1 MAGGIN
7 EQLAK
12 EIRQFIKDA
21 IKSKEI
27 PAIQEELRNAPQ
39 KRSARKKRSFAE
51 RQVRSVAAQ
60 QVLSVSE
67 EKRAEA
73 NPLQVRFFSSH
84 VHDGKGQATL
94 KASPVPVEVLTPHGW
109 VSVKDIYL
117 VDMLAAKE
125 ATERTKEE
133 QSIYE
138 EYQAFVSTFGTR
150 HLEAKVILET
160 TDLSEIDI
168 KGKDNF
174 PSITKAIEQHE
185 DIPFSREFVWVDG
198 AKDTKGIIVLP
209 YDDYDKVFVVS
220 DADQNGRNEITFL
233 QSKEETNG
241 VRPYYEKKNGKT
253 YLYVNHFS
261 GGGGTQ
267 ADPYIVSNE
276 EDLNNVRKNL
286 GAWYVQDQDIVMAS
300 FQSGEGFEPIGTTNA
315 PFTGNYDGRGHFIKG
330 LFMNQN
336 RNYVGLFGA
345 GRTATIRNVRLIDPN
360 ITNGKQTTGGLIG
373 YIVGCRIFNCNVIG
387 GTVEGRGGKVGG
399 LIGDAY
405 AYSPQSSW
413 NTEIRYCY
421 NYKCNVKSAGNIA
434 GGVLGNAYWD
444 NNGVYTDNCYSTG
457 KVEDI
462 TVAKDRTNIGGLVGY
477 YRDKSI
483 ATNCF
488 WDLETSGAPTSA
500 AGIGKATSEM
510 KDKGTYSWD
519 FDLYWDV
526 KKDVNEGYP
535 EHRQYIRYKTGKGT
549 QAEPYIITTEDEL
562 NQIRWFRHSR
572 FKVEDDIKMVDHQ
585 INSGFYP
592 IGFPIVGQDNHFQG
606 NFDGGGRC
614 IANLFINLPS
624 NSYAGLFGQITGAT
638 IQNLDIIDCNVTG
651 AAATGSLI
659 GYSINSLI
667 KNCHVDTFSSC
678 RITSKGNNAGA
689 LIGQASSNT
698 MIEDCSANANI
709 IGVSNIGGFIG
720 TITDSNISVKRSYSK
735 GRVEGSSNVAGFIGH
750 MTSSNSSIEDCYTS
764 CDVIGSTVAGFVGYI
779 TTGNLKRCNAI
790 GTIYGTGT
798 GFTYDHYNPG
808 AKTLTECYFDR
819 QTYNTTTGGYG
830 GIPKYTAELK
840 HPSLYT
846 NWDMNTTWILDAK
859 YNDGYPALRNL
870 LPIDPPILGFR
881 NEFGKYYTD
890 NAGGLLRY
898 LDFGTLIASQTSLPK
913 AVWLQNNAEFPVNR
927 MQVWV
932 DKATVEVGM
941 DVKLS
946 ISETPFIS
954 ISELEF
960 SGTYAPGAAAKFYV
974 RVGSDITVKQ
984 GGTFDLKAK
993 ASPA

>member
-1 MAGGIN
+1 MASVIN
-7 EQLAK
+7 EQLAR
-12 EIRQFIKDA
+12 EIRQFIKNAMNRGQD
-21 IKSKEI
+21 
-27 PAIQEELRNAPQ
+27 PVVQEETNSSSQ
-39 KRSARKKRSFAE
+39 KLVASKKRSLSKSKVKATSS
-51 RQVRSVAAQ
+51 QNL
-60 QVLSVSE
+60 LSVSE
-67 EKRAEA
+67 ERRAE
-73 NPLQVRFFSSH
+73 PESLQVRFFSSH
-84 VHDGKGQATL
+84 VHEGKGQTTL
-94 KASPVPVEVLTPHGW
+94 EASPIPVEVLTPHGW
-109 VSVKDIYL
+109 VCVQDIYL
-117 VDMLAAKE
+117 VDMLLAKV
-125 ATERTKEE
+125 ANERTKEE

-138 EYQAFVSTFGTR
+138 EYQAFASMFGTR

-168 KGKDNF
+168 KGKDNL
-174 PSITKAIEQHE
+174 PSISDAIEQHE
-185 DIPFSREFVWVDG
+185 EIPFSREFVWVDG

-220 DADQNGRNEITFL
+220 DADHDGKNEITFL

-241 VRPYYEKKNGKT
+241 VRPYFEKKNGKT

-276 EDLNNVRKNL
+276 QDLNNVRNNL
-286 GAWYVQDQDIVMAS
+286 GAWYVQDQDIVMGS
-300 FQSGEGFEPIGTTNA
+300 FQSGEGFEPIGASNT

-330 LFMNQN
+330 LFMNRN
-336 RNYVGLFGA
+336 RNHVGLFGT
-345 GRTATIRNVRLIDPN
+345 GRSAIIRNLRLIDPN
-360 ITNGKQTTGGLIG
+360 ITNEKQTTGALIG
-373 YIVGCRIFNCNVIG
+373 YIVGCKIFNCNVIG
-387 GTVEGRGGKVGG
+387 GTVEGRDGKVGG
-399 LIGDAY
+399 LVGDAY
-405 AYSPQSSW
+405 AYSVHSNW
-413 NTEIRYCY
+413 ATEIKYCY
-421 NYKCNVKSAGNIA
+421 NYKCNVKTGGNIA
-434 GGVLGNAYWD
+434 GGLVGNVYWD
-444 NNGVYTDNCYSTG
+444 NNGVYMDNCYSTG

-477 YRDKSI
+477 YSNNSN

-510 KDKGTYSWD
+510 KDKDTYSWD

-526 KKDVNEGYP
+526 NKDVNEGYP
-535 EHRQYIRYKTGKGT
+535 EHRQFIRYKTGKGT

-585 INSGFYP
+585 TNSGFYP
-592 IGFPIVGQDNHFQG
+592 IGFSLIGQDDYFRG
-606 NFDGGGRC
+606 SFDGGGRC

-651 AAATGSLI
+651 GGSTGSLV

-678 RITSKGNNAGA
+678 RIISKGDYAGA
-689 LIGQASSNT
+689 LIGHAYSNT
-698 MIEDCSANANI
+698 IIEDCSANANM
-709 IGVSNIGGFIG
+709 IGVSYIGGFIG
-720 TITDSNISVKRSYSK
+720 TITGSNISVKRSYSK
-735 GRVEGSSNVAGFIGH
+735 GRVEGTSYVAGFIGH
-750 MTSSNSSIEDCYTS
+750 MGSSNSSIEDCYTS
-764 CDVIGSTVAGFVGYI
+764 CDVIGSHVAGFVGYI
-779 TTGNLKRCNAI
+779 TTGNFKQCNAI
-790 GTIYGTGT
+790 GTIYGKGG
-798 GFTYDHYNPG
+798 GFTYDHYSPNS
-808 AKTLTECYFDR
+808 KTLTECYFDR
-819 QTYNTTTGGYG
+819 QTYKTTTGGYG

-846 NWDMNTTWILDAK
+846 NWDMNTTWILDTK

-927 MQVWV
+927 IQVWV
-932 DKATVEVGM
+932 DKATVEAGM

-946 ISETPFIS
+946 ISETPFIG

-960 SGTYAPGAAAKFYV
+960 SGTYAPGAASKFYV

>member
-1 MAGGIN
+1 MASVIN
-7 EQLAK
+7 EQLAR
-12 EIRQFIKDA
+12 EIRQFIKNA
-21 IKSKEI
+21 MNRGQN
-27 PAIQEELRNAPQ
+27 PVVQEETNNSSQ
-39 KRSARKKRSFAE
+39 KQVASKKRSLSKGKVKDTSS
-51 RQVRSVAAQ
+51 QNL
-60 QVLSVSE
+60 LSVSE
-67 EKRAEA
+67 ERRAKPES
-73 NPLQVRFFSSH
+73 LQVRFFSSH
-84 VHDGKGQATL
+84 VHEGKGQTTL
-94 KASPVPVEVLTPHGW
+94 EASPIPVEVLTPHGW
-109 VSVKDIYL
+109 VSVQDIYL
-117 VDMLAAKE
+117 VDMLLAKAAN
-125 ATERTKEE
+125 ERTKEE

-138 EYQAFVSTFGTR
+138 EYQAFASMFGTR

-168 KGKDNF
+168 KGKDNL
-174 PSITKAIEQHE
+174 PSISDAIEQHE
-185 DIPFSREFVWVDG
+185 EIPFSREFVWVDG

-220 DADQNGRNEITFL
+220 DADHDGKNEITFL
-233 QSKEETNG
+233 QSKEERNG
-241 VRPYYEKKNGKT
+241 VRPYFEKKNGKT

-276 EDLNNVRKNL
+276 QDLNNVRKNL
-286 GAWYVQDQDIVMAS
+286 GAWYVQDQDIVMGS
-300 FQSGEGFEPIGTTNA
+300 FQSGEGFEPIGASNA

-336 RNYVGLFGA
+336 RAHVGLFGT
-345 GRTATIRNVRLIDPN
+345 GRSAIIRNLRLIDPN
-360 ITNGKQTTGGLIG
+360 ITNEKQITGTLIG
-373 YIVGCRIFNCNVIG
+373 YIVGCKIFNCNVIG
-387 GTVEGRGGKVGG
+387 GSVEGQGGKVGG

-405 AYSPQSSW
+405 AYSGQSDW
-413 NTEIRYCY
+413 TTEIRFCY
-421 NYKCNVKSAGNIA
+421 NYKCNVKTGGNIA
-434 GGVLGNAYWD
+434 GGLVGNVYWD
-444 NNGVYTDNCYSTG
+444 NKGVYMDNCYSTG

-462 TVAKDRTNIGGLVGY
+462 TVAKDRTNIGGVTGSY
-477 YRDKSI
+477 GDKTY

-488 WDLETSGAPTSA
+488 WDLETSSAPTSG
-500 AGIGKATSEM
+500 AGIGKATSDLM
-510 KDKGTYSWD
+510 NKDMYSWD

-526 KKDVNEGYP
+526 KKDVNQGYP
-535 EHRQYIRYKTGKGT
+535 EHRQFIRYKTGKGT
-549 QAEPYIITTEDEL
+549 QAEPYIITTEYEL
-562 NQIRWFRHSR
+562 NQMRWFRHSR
-572 FKVEDDIKMVDHQ
+572 FKLEDDIKMVDHQ
-585 INSGFYP
+585 TNSGFYP
-592 IGFPIVGQDNHFQG
+592 VGFSLVGQDNHFQG

-614 IANLFINLPS
+614 IANLFINLPG
-624 NSYAGLFGQITGAT
+624 NSFVGLFGQITGAT

-651 AAATGSLI
+651 AASTGSLI

-678 RITSKGNNAGA
+678 RITSKGSNAGS

-698 MIEDCSANANI
+698 IIEDCSANANM
-709 IGVSNIGGFIG
+709 IGVDNIGGFIG
-720 TITDSNISVKRSYSK
+720 TITDSRISVIRSYSR
-735 GRVEGSSNVAGFIGH
+735 GRIEGSTNVAGFIGH
-750 MTSSNSSIEDCYTS
+750 MNSGTSIIEDCFTS
-764 CDVIGSTVAGFVGYI
+764 CNVIGSTVGGFVGYI
-779 TTGNLKRCNAI
+779 TTGIFKRCNAI
-790 GTIYGTGT
+790 GTIYGSGS
-798 GFTYDHYNPG
+798 GFTYNHYSG
-808 AKTLTECYFDR
+808 GSKTLTECYFDR
-819 QTYNTTTGGYG
+819 QTYKTTSGGYG

-840 HPSLYT
+840 HPSLYLT
-846 NWDMNTTWILDAK
+846 WDLTATWILDTK

-890 NAGGLLRY
+890 NAGGVLRY

-932 DKATVEVGM
+932 DKATVEAGM

-946 ISETPFIS
+946 ISETPFIG
-954 ISELEF
+954 ILELEF
-960 SGTYAPGAAAKFYV
+960 SGTYAPGAASKFYV